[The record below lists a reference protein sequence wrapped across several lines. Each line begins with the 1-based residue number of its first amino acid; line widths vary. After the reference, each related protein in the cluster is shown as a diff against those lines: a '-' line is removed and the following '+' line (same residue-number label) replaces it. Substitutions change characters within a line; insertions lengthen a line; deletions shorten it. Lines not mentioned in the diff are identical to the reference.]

1 MGLLVLVA
9 VVLPLLMAMTGTF
22 KGILQPLMCRS
33 RIDTRDPKDVSWSTT
48 PTTIIAATFSCPT
61 ARPPLTPRG
70 CTGALLSTAVTSNTT
85 GTPDDFGRKRAT
97 TSGATDPSIKYFAVA
112 QALFHILLAF
122 ADIKRDRRAT
132 LVARQWVLKVGP
144 GTHIKMHFSG

>member
-1 MGLLVLVA
+1 MSFSDRY
-9 VVLPLLMAMTGTF
+9 TGSRGCF
-22 KGILQPLMCRS
+22 LEHHPHHHHRS
-33 RIDTRDPKDVSWSTT
+33 HFQLSNRPS
-48 PTTIIAATFSCPT
+48 ATYS
-61 ARPPLTPRG
+61 RG

-144 GTHIKMHFSG
+144 TRTEEGRGSVLGRPEACLPYVGVCRFT